1 MISSCD
7 APFYVNPIIG
17 PQAEA
22 EGMCNLV
29 NPVLNHDLRA
39 GARVPPSCHFYLE
52 VNVKLQ
58 GSFTSGLDQDSL
70 MIDENIVNRPMVR
83 ILPANLCA

>member
-29 NPVLNHDLRA
+29 NPVLNRDLRA
-39 GARVPPSCHFYLE
+39 GARVSPSCHFYLE
-52 VNVKLQ
+52 VNVEA
-58 GSFTSGLDQDSL
+58 SRFVYFWTRSGQPHD
-70 MIDENIVNRPMVR
+70 R
-83 ILPANLCA
+83 